1 MKKVLILS
9 SLLLSLG
16 ALAENPVPAP
26 EVEVPEVEQ
35 NFVIKGLTAM
45 HAKCAKAK
53 AKFDTAEEAKAT
65 WEAVKQDC
73 QSLPQ
78 IPAAELPKTDL

>member
-1 MKKVLILS
+1 MKNVLILS

-16 ALAENPVPAP
+16 ALADGAVP
-26 EVEVPEVEQ
+26 EVEAPEVEQ

-45 HAKCAKAK
+45 HAKCAKVK
-53 AKFDTAEEAKAT
+53 TKFDTAEEAKTT

-73 QSLPQ
+73 LSLPQ